1 MQADVLKKQL
11 YLNGS
16 DKLKGSNERAFSN
29 VWKIHSKIED
39 SFYIMYQNKNGCVR
53 YAPLYI
59 QTLRFIN
66 KRHLTKSQVFLLN
79 NPAPERLETVSDKLK
94 WYRINCGILQR
105 DAAKAM
111 GIDRTTYSR
120 YEENVLETYP
130 IDKLSKAAE
139 LFGIEVT
146 SLLDDFNLFLYNG
159 QGKQIKELR
168 KSMKLTQSQ
177 FAKYIKTPLG
187 TLKKWEQN
195 KVSIQTKTCK
205 KLSKLFNALHNV

>member
-29 VWKIHSKIED
+29 VWKIHSKIGD

-120 YEENVLETYP
+120 YEDNVLDAYP
-130 IDKLSKAAE
+130 LDKLSKAAE
-139 LFGIEVT
+139 LFKIDI
-146 SLLDDFNLFLYNG
+146 SLLLDDYNTFLYNG
-159 QGKQIKELR
+159 QGKQIKGLR

-177 FAKYIKTPLG
+177 FAQSIGTPLG
-187 TLKKWEQN
+187 TFKKWEQDN
-195 KVSIQTKTCK
+195 TNIPKTAFQ
-205 KLSKLFNALHNV
+205 KLLQLQNALHNA